1 MHTRFPTRSV
11 RAFTLVELLVVIA
24 IIGVMVGLLLPA
36 VQAARASARRSQCSN
51 NMRQIGL
58 AVHQYA
64 DTHDGYFP
72 EVAGGHAHEDHHE
85 GDGHDHDEGEEEPDG
100 DEHEDEE
107 HDEDEFAN
115 SWIHSLA
122 PFMEKVDEIRICPDD
137 LLAEERYDNQR
148 TSYVLNA
155 YVARADEEVVGGIH
169 NMYDL
174 PATHKTIVAF
184 EAGPDVHLDHAE
196 SHKWFDQDHL
206 DRNDPPLARAV
217 WNRVKTEIA
226 VDRHQGTVAN
236 YLYADGHVSAVAAEQ
251 IEQWCDDGVNFALPA
266 E

>member
-1 MHTRFPTRSV
+1 MRSQ
-11 RAFTLVELLVVIA
+11 RGFTLVELLVVIA

-36 VQAARASARRSQCSN
+36 VQAARASARRTQCAN

-64 DTHDGYFP
+64 DTHDGLFP
-72 EVAGGHAHEDHHE
+72 EVAGGH
-85 GDGHDHDEGEEEPDG
+85 GHDHEEH
-100 DEHEDEE
+100 EHEDEE
-107 HDEDEFAN
+107 GEESEEHDHDHDHENDFSD
-115 SWIHSLA
+115 SWIYSLA
-122 PFMEKVDEIRICPDD
+122 PFMEKVDEIRICPEDE
-137 LLAEERYDNQR
+137 LAEERHENR
-148 TSYVLNA
+148 KTSYVLNA
-155 YVARADEEVVGGIH
+155 YIAREDLDDGIH

-184 EAGPDVHLDHAE
+184 EAGTDVHLDHAE
-196 SHKWFDQDHL
+196 SHEWFTEDNL
-206 DRNDPPLARAV
+206 ARNEPPGRAV
-217 WNRVKTEIA
+217 WNRVRTEIA

-251 IEQWCDDGVNFALPA
+251 IEAWCDEGFNFAVPS